1 MPEGPEVYSFG
12 IEAYKY
18 FNNNILKKVK
28 ILSGKYKRKPFK
40 NYFLLSSILPSKIL
54 SISTYGKILLIEL
67 EMNYFLVVT
76 FGLTGFITPN
86 NIAHNHIEFIT
97 SKSSN
102 LYFNDQ
108 RNFGNI
114 YLLTSDT
121 LLEKLKV
128 LGPDLLDDRTT
139 FSIFC
144 DRFNI
149 YKQKNPNKEIG
160 LILLDQSFVSGIGNY
175 LRADILY
182 YSKMSPYRKL
192 SKITTNELKNLY
204 NNAYNLIRYYASIQI
219 NTNDMIKSNLS
230 YRLDLTPKDY
240 GRVFMIYGESKDI
253 YGNIVSKDKFYGRS
267 IYWVGKIQK

>member
-18 FNNNILKKVK
+18 FNNVILKKIK

-40 NYFLLSSILPSKIL
+40 NYSLLSSILPSKIL

-67 EMNYFLVVT
+67 EMNYFLIIT
-76 FGLTGFITPN
+76 FGMTGFMTPN
-86 NIAHNHIEFIT
+86 DIAHNHIKFVT
-97 SKSSN
+97 SKTTN

-114 YLLTSDT
+114 YILTGDI
-121 LLEKLKV
+121 LLEKLSV
-128 LGPDLLDDRTT
+128 LGPDLLDNRTT
-139 FSIFC
+139 YSIFS

-149 YKQKNPNKEIG
+149 YKQKYPNKEIG
-160 LILLDQSFVSGIGNY
+160 LILLDQSFISGIGNY

-182 YSKMSPYRKL
+182 YSKISPYRKL
-192 SKITTNELKNLY
+192 SKIMVSELKVLY
-204 NNAYNLIRYYASIQI
+204 NNAHNLIRYYTSIQI
-219 NTNDMIKSNLS
+219 DTNVMIKSNLT
-230 YRLDLTPKDY
+230 YKLDHTPQDY

-253 YGNIVSKDKFYGRS
+253 YGNSVSKDKFYGRS
-267 IYWVGKIQK
+267 IYWVKKIQK